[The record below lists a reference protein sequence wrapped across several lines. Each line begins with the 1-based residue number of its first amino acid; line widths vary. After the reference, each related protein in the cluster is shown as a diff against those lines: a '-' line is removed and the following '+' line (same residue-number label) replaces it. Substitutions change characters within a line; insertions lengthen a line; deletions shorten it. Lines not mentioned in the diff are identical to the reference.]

1 MSWNQLEDAVN
12 PNLGWLIAP
21 VAFVTNQ
28 IAFLWKVDPSI
39 PELLYGIAAV
49 IYAVAAMN
57 RSTPKE
63 TSSHSSSTSETSKT
77 QPESEDTVDVR

>member
-1 MSWNQLEDAVN
+1 MQLPEETILN
-12 PNLGWLIAP
+12 PNMGWIVAP
-21 VAFVTNQ
+21 LAVATEQVAHQ
-28 IAFLWKVDPSI
+28 AAIDPSI

-49 IYAVAAMN
+49 IYAVAAIR
-57 RSTPKE
+57 RSTREK